1 MIDIATGM
9 GVAITP
15 IEGRPTSMPRFA
27 GGMIP
32 KCHIETYEVPLDTF
46 PRWARHLEGNV
57 GVLTGLNL
65 IGRPHA
71 VVWDGYQIL
80 DPASGEKYG
89 IHLFQPDIFWRCT
102 VLGPSIRAAYEAD

>member
-1 MIDIATGM
+1 MIDVAHAM
-9 GVAITP
+9 GVAVTP
-15 IEGRPTSMPRFA
+15 IEGRPTSKPRA
-27 GGMIP
+27 QGVTP
-32 KCHIETYEVPLDTF
+32 YEVPLDTI
-46 PRWARHLEGNV
+46 PRWQRHLEGSV

-71 VVWDGYQIL
+71 VVWDGYQCL

-89 IHLFQPDIFWRCT
+89 IHLFQPDCFWRAT